1 MIVSHLNSKHIHNR
15 HRDPTAVWLRVG
27 PELPVIDLSA
37 NIDCNGKGQSS
48 SKSTDAGSEEGVESA
63 Q

>member
-1 MIVSHLNSKHIHNR
+1 MDFSKHIHNR

-37 NIDCNGKGQSS
+37 DLDGTAKGQSS
-48 SKSTDAGSEEGVESA
+48 DQTADASSEVESDCE